1 MKKALLLTS
10 LIGSLISDVA
20 WAGGSYSS
28 GYNGTYNSTTREAD
42 YNGYDKDSSLSG
54 FYVSG
59 RAGYGA
65 AYFKNT
71 TDNYFVLGSKP
82 HAHSGVFGL
91 SVGYQRPVM
100 TNLIAGLEI
109 EGNYHD
115 HAKGTSR
122 GNSYERLDSKY
133 SFGIDS
139 KLGYVFGL
147 CTIYGKLGV
156 EWTNLTHNKSLRNS
170 SSKKTRT
177 HTGFAL
183 GLGFEKEITDKIS
196 LGGEVKHVFH
206 ERKSYVHEG
215 VGVAGVHKIRPQM
228 TRFLATVSYKF

>member
-42 YNGYDKDSSLSG
+42 YNSYDKDSSLSG

-71 TDNYFVLGSKP
+71 TDNYFVLGTKP

-91 SVGYQRPVM
+91 SVGYQHSFM
-100 TNLIAGLEI
+100 INWMAGLEL
-109 EGNYHD
+109 EANYHD
-115 HAKGTSR
+115 HDKGMSH
-122 GNSYERLDSKY
+122 GNKYERLKSKY

-139 KLGYVFGL
+139 KLGYIFGL

-156 EWTNLTHNKSLRNS
+156 EWTNLSHKKSIGNS

-177 HTGFAL
+177 HTGFAI
-183 GLGFEKEITDKIS
+183 GLGFEKEMTDRVSI
-196 LGGEVKHVFH
+196 GGEIKHIFY
-206 ERKSYVHEG
+206 ERKRYVHEG
-215 VGVAGVHKIRPQM
+215 VGVAGVHKIRPQF
-228 TRFLATVSYKF
+228 TRLLATVSYKF